1 MRFPDAVPHGARVT
15 NKAMKSHRRERVA
28 SVIRDIV
35 SQAIAHR
42 LNDPRV
48 EPLTTVTRVEMV
60 GDLDIA
66 RIYLSVSGDAA
77 TERRTLQAIRH
88 ASGFIQRIVAKEM
101 VIRQCPMIQF
111 EIDEAA
117 KIARETMTLMAE
129 NRRSKPETFA
139 DDAPTETSVGEAM
152 ADKNAERLEHGTV
165 EDAAGGSAPSPPGM
179 AE

>member
-1 MRFPDAVPHGARVT
+1 
-15 NKAMKSHRRERVA
+15 MKSHRPERVA
-28 SVIRDIV
+28 SVVRDIV

-48 EPLTTVTRVEMV
+48 APLTTVTRVEMV

-88 ASGFIQRIVAKEM
+88 ASGFIQRIVAREM

-117 KIARETMTLMAE
+117 KIAQETMNRMAE
-129 NRRSKPETFA
+129 NRRNKPEAFPDGAPTGA
-139 DDAPTETSVGEAM
+139 SAGAAVVENGIEGSPHDAP
-152 ADKNAERLEHGTV
+152 
-165 EDAAGGSAPSPPGM
+165 EDTTAPCTPLPPGID
-179 AE
+179 E